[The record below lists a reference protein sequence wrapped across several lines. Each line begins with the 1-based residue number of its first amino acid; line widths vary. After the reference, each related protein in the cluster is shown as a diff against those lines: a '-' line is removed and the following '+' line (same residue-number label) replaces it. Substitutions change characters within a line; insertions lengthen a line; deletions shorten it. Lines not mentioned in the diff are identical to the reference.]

1 MVNYNPK
8 EWFTFIFRF
17 HKSDT
22 VRKLLP
28 MIVSISVYSAIV
40 AWIEVDYL
48 KLSSDNKLKNL
59 SIMHTMLTFVIS
71 TLLVFRTN
79 SAYERWWEGRKLW
92 GSLVNSS
99 RNFAMKIDAILP
111 PSLTTE
117 RLFYKTMIGN
127 FPFVLKNHLRNT
139 IHQVELEE
147 NNVFQTSF
155 IKMDQ
160 HNPNFIAKKIF
171 TYTANLSHSKIIS
184 HEQLLLLNTEL
195 VNMADV
201 CGACERIRNTP
212 IPYSY
217 SAFLKKFIFFFVMTL
232 PLTLVFSLGYF
243 CVPVV
248 AFIFYV
254 LTSLELIAEEIEDP
268 FGKDENDLPLDNICR
283 GIRKSVN
290 EIFEG

>member
-48 KLSSDNKLKNL
+48 RLSSDNKLKNL
-59 SIMHTMLTFVIS
+59 SIMHSLLTFVIS

-117 RLFYKTMIGN
+117 RQFYKTMIGN
-127 FPFVLKNHLRNT
+127 FPFVLKNHLW
-139 IHQVELEE
+139 L
-147 NNVFQTSF
+147 
-155 IKMDQ
+155 
-160 HNPNFIAKKIF
+160 
-171 TYTANLSHSKIIS
+171 
-184 HEQLLLLNTEL
+184 
-195 VNMADV
+195 
-201 CGACERIRNTP
+201 
-212 IPYSY
+212 
-217 SAFLKKFIFFFVMTL
+217 
-232 PLTLVFSLGYF
+232 
-243 CVPVV
+243 
-248 AFIFYV
+248 
-254 LTSLELIAEEIEDP
+254 
-268 FGKDENDLPLDNICR
+268 
-283 GIRKSVN
+283 
-290 EIFEG
+290 